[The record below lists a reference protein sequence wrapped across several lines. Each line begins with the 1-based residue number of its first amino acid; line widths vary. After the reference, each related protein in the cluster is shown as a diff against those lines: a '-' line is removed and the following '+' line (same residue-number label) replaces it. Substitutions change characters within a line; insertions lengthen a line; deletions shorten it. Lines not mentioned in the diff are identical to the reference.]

1 LIQEVYIEDFM
12 TKKGQIVEIPASSPI
27 YNKELPIF
35 HSKKDELIWKSRK
48 NEYSLFDGFLVG
60 EHEGVENFKIGQR
73 KGINV
78 GGKKEPLY
86 VISIDERENRLFVGA
101 GDSHPGLLSNVIRL
115 EGNLELDDINFSKE
129 ELGKGIDIEIST
141 QINDNRIQAKFY
153 RFDDT
158 FFIEFENKVS
168 VTIKDH
174 PFDLIY
180 QNTIIKSY

>member
-1 LIQEVYIEDFM
+1 M

-86 VISIDERENRLFVGA
+86 VIWIDEKENRLFVGA
-101 GDSHPGLLSNVIRL
+101 GDSHPGLLSSVIYL
-115 EGNLELDDINFSKE
+115 GENLELNDISFSKE
-129 ELGKGIDIEIST
+129 ELENGIDVEIST
-141 QINDNRIQAKFY
+141 QVREDKVPAKLYGFDNS
-153 RFDDT
+153 
-158 FFIEFENKVS
+158 FFLEFENKIS
-168 VTIKDH
+168 IIIKEN
-174 PFDLIY
+174 PFDIIY
-180 QNTIIKSY
+180 QNRIIKSY